1 MNTDEKDDA
10 ETLAS
15 NIVNSLNAAIS
26 KAIVICFAVK
36 FLISISLYVILQQFV
51 NQSMAELWMLCV
63 FGFMLFKYETLI
75 SAIIKTDLLKKTI
88 NGDEN
93 EEKDKDSEQ
102 EDVE

>member
-26 KAIVICFAVK
+26 KAIIICFAVK

-63 FGFMLFKYETLI
+63 FGFMLFI
-75 SAIIKTDLLKKTI
+75 
-88 NGDEN
+88 
-93 EEKDKDSEQ
+93 
-102 EDVE
+102 